1 MMGSDMGAFADF
13 MGEMSVEDE
22 LGELPIQRELNK
34 ALDELSALQI
44 ELERERAALFIA
56 PTPTIARETLPD
68 APAVVLDNDWAMWAL
83 FTAAFVI
90 FSALLFSV
98 GGVMGI
104 V

>member
-34 ALDELSALQI
+34 ALRELSALRM
-44 ELERERAALFIA
+44 ELEMDRAALFVA
-56 PTPTIARETLPD
+56 PTPAIALEVLPD
-68 APAVVLDNDWAMWAL
+68 APAVVLDNDWVMWAL
-83 FTAAFVI
+83 FAVAFII
-90 FSALLFSV
+90 FSTLLMAV
-98 GGVMGI
+98 GNLMGI